1 LAPRQSSLLWLVGC
15 GLEKNSDKLRHEYLP
30 MPTEPRNGLDVSTL
44 PSLAFG
50 HQNVSWLGN
59 VLYMTIEAT
68 MFLLLFVTFFY
79 LKTRSPHW
87 PPSGFI
93 PPSLNFGLTSA
104 AIFAFSLLPAYW
116 TKRQAFRQSRATVR
130 LGLALLAVVA
140 LALIVVRFVEFSHL
154 NCRWT
159 DNAYASCIWILL
171 GVHTGHL
178 ITECIETLVLL
189 AIACTPRM
197 EGIRYAD
204 AGMNS
209 DYWYFVVITAFVLQ
223 IVVYGTTRW
232 M

>member
-1 LAPRQSSLLWLVGC
+1 MQ
-15 GLEKNSDKLRHEYLP
+15 
-30 MPTEPRNGLDVSTL
+30 TETKTVLDVSAL
-44 PSLAFG
+44 PEIAFG
-50 HQNVSWLGN
+50 HRNVSWMGN

-87 PPSGFI
+87 PPSGFL
-93 PPSLNFGLTSA
+93 PPAASFGLLSA
-104 AIFAFSLLPAYW
+104 ATFAVSLLPAYW

-130 LGLALLAVVA
+130 LGLAILAVVA
-140 LALIVVRFVEFSHL
+140 IGLIVIRFAEFSHL

-159 DNAYASCIWILL
+159 DNAYASCVWILL

-189 AIACTPRM
+189 AIASTPHM
-197 EGIRYAD
+197 EGIRFAD
-204 AGMNS
+204 AAMNS
-209 DYWYFVVITAFVLQ
+209 DYWYFVVITAFLLQ
-223 IVVYGTTRW
+223 LVIYGTTRW